1 MPEGNFCSP
10 LLFFPGC
17 QQSLGALPLSHRM
30 IAIFTSF
37 DLLSP
42 FYEDLDDNKIMFLG
56 QRQQGDLFSSKL
68 PLLHRI
74 ITLGSGKTSYSEFQ
88 TSLG

>member
-1 MPEGNFCSP
+1 M
-10 LLFFPGC
+10 FPPFVF
-17 QQSLGALPLSHRM
+17 SRLPAVLGGPSFVLQNDCDIHLRLA
-30 IAIFTSF
+30 SF

>member
-1 MPEGNFCSP
+1 M
-10 LLFFPGC
+10 FPPFVF
-17 QQSLGALPLSHRM
+17 SRLPTVLGDPSFVLQNDCNIYLCLA
-30 IAIFTSF
+30 SF

-56 QRQQGDLFSSKL
+56 QRRQGDLFSAKL